1 MRRAL
6 AAVAMAAVLAACG
19 AHSDPRRVAVS
30 HYIGQVGQVERALAK
45 PVQEVSRVSAAA
57 ASAGRRSSHGA
68 KGAAPAWSAMTTAQ
82 LNAQSARLAAALAQI
97 QAQERRLRSLAA
109 PAPAARL
116 RSLLLKLTSGEATL
130 TRQLGLLLSFLPRFS
145 AAMAPLGPDLR
156 GLERSLAE
164 NQAQGAAAVA
174 ASYRAKAAALRSFQA
189 QAGQL
194 VSRLR
199 GLTPPAASRPQ
210 YAAQIASLRR
220 MGRIAGRLAAA
231 LERPNPGDLR
241 PLLVDFDRAALVTRS
256 LHVQRAERAAV
267 RSYDAA
273 VQRLSVLR
281 GQIAQERAKLGRR
294 LG

>member
-1 MRRAL
+1 MRGAL

-19 AHSDPRRVAVS
+19 AHSNPRRVAVA
-30 HYIGQVGQVERALAK
+30 HYIGQVGQVERALTR

-57 ASAGRRSSHGA
+57 ASAGRRSRHGR
-68 KGAAPAWSAMTTAQ
+68 KGAAAGRGTTPAQ
-82 LNAQSARLAAALAQI
+82 LAAQSSSLAAALAQI

-116 RSLLLKLTSGEATL
+116 RSLLLKLTSDEAAL
-130 TRQLGLLLSFLPRFS
+130 TRQLGLLLNFLPRFS
-145 AAMAPLGPDLR
+145 AVMAPVGPELKR
-156 GLERSLAE
+156 LERSLAQ

-189 QAGQL
+189 EAGQL
-194 VSRLR
+194 VFGLR

-231 LERPNPGDLR
+231 LERSNPGDLR
-241 PLLVDFDRAALVTRS
+241 PLLVDFDRAALATRS

-281 GQIAQERAKLGRR
+281 EQVAQERAKLGRQ
-294 LG
+294 LS